1 MVLIFSMHG
10 DKSLVWFCRRS
21 KISHFRFNNCSPS
34 RCERASALLKQKID
48 EDEDTKDLGIKGVY
62 QLQGGIDKYFRHFP
76 AGGLWKGKNYTFD
89 KRFAHAPPAVEAV
102 KRTKRALGDEGP
114 PDASSIAADEKKSDD
129 GTPPANATDEILG
142 KCEACSKPWVSC
154 LP

>member
-1 MVLIFSMHG
+1 VVLIFFMHG
-10 DKSLVWFCRRS
+10 DKSLVWFCLRS
-21 KISHFRFNNCSPS
+21 KISHFRLNNCSPS

-48 EDEDTKDLGIKGVY
+48 EDDDTKDLGIKGVY

>member
-1 MVLIFSMHG
+1 MVLIFFMHG
-10 DKSLVWFCRRS
+10 DKSLVWFCLRS
-21 KISHFRFNNCSPS
+21 KISHFRLNNCSPS

-62 QLQGGIDKYFRHFP
+62 QLQGGIDKYFKQFP
-76 AGGLWKGKNYTFD
+76 AGGLWRGKNYTFD

-102 KRTKRALGDEGP
+102 KRAKRALGDEGQL
-114 PDASSIAADEKKSDD
+114 DASSIAADEKKSDD
-129 GTPPANATDEILG
+129 GIPANATDEIMG